1 MRGILLAAAAA
12 LLLAGCNKQPVE
24 CTAQSASAPVISIVK
39 DELEKTVTR
48 KMRGDDGE
56 GSAPRSKIRAAIAQL
71 VISLADIRTSREDPN
86 STKRF
91 CAATL
96 KIRIPADL
104 LRDADSARDSLE
116 LGSVSDL
123 AGNADIDRAADT
135 FSAEIEFNVQPTDDG
150 SKVFAETESGNS
162 MFDFTAEVL
171 SSGLMHARIA
181 DHQRNERLLADQQAA
196 AQNAALGEQ
205 KAANLGSAKTENQL
219 AVQTIAAAWKA
230 IPAERR
236 SQMLAL
242 QRAWIR
248 KKDADCK
255 VEAASASIDPSEM
268 EVARLN
274 CDTRVTNDRIQYLQP
289 FRSEEP
295 EPAVDEDTD

>member
-1 MRGILLAAAAA
+1 MRGLMTAAAAA

-24 CTAQSASAPVISIVK
+24 CTAQSASAPVVSIVK

-48 KMRGDDGE
+48 KLRGDDGE
-56 GSAPRSKIRAAIAQL
+56 GSAPQSKIRAAIAQL
-71 VISLADIRTSREDPN
+71 VISLNDIRTSREDPN

-96 KIRIPADL
+96 KIRIPSDL
-104 LRDADSARDSLE
+104 LRDADSARASLD

-123 AGNADIDRAADT
+123 ANNADIDRAADT
-135 FSAEIEFNVQPTDDG
+135 FSAAIEFNVQPTDDG
-150 SKVFAETESGNS
+150 SKVFAETESGTS
-162 MFDFTAEVL
+162 MLDFTAEVL
-171 SSGLMHARIA
+171 SSGLLHARIA
-181 DHQRNERLLADQQAA
+181 DNQRNARLLADQQAA
-196 AQNAALGEQ
+196 AQNAALSEQ
-205 KAANLGSAKTENQL
+205 KAANLGAAKTENQL
-219 AVQTIAAAWKA
+219 AAQTIAAAWKA

-274 CDTRVTNDRIQYLQP
+274 CDTRVTNERIQYLAP
-289 FRSEEP
+289 FRSEEA
-295 EPAVDEDTD
+295 EPAADEETN